1 MPMSYKKEIFEQVR
15 LKNKAL
21 IFVLNGKCIS
31 FSTVF
36 TIPEKKQSVIDLESF
51 GGENKCCFEEVW
63 AVALGEFHIF
73 LTHLQTTFVNQT
85 HFHMKGCASG
95 LVLKQR

>member
-36 TIPEKKQSVIDLESF
+36 TIPERSNLPSTWNHSVKRTSVVLIII
-51 GGENKCCFEEVW
+51 G
-63 AVALGEFHIF
+63 ALGEFHFF
-73 LTHLQTTFVNQT
+73 LTHIQTTFVNQT

-95 LVLKQR
+95 LVLKQRY